1 MTPFVLL
8 DELKTFIEKE
18 TKDLLSP
25 VMLTHG
31 SKGPKERAAQVF
43 VMRLKEEADKTNKVP
58 YVLLQFIKSEDK
70 QEPGK
75 ATECRCW
82 VRIIAVT
89 YAKEEDEGA
98 LALLNLLTRIRLALL
113 REGIIGRQFVLES
126 PLEAVMYP
134 DTPTP
139 YHLGEMMS
147 VWRMKAM
154 ESEVNLWQ
162 V

>member
-43 VMRLKEEADKTNKVP
+43 VMRLKTEADKTNKVP

-75 ATECRCW
+75 AMECRCW
-82 VRIIAVT
+82 VRIIAAT

-126 PLEAVMYP
+126 PLEAVMYS
-134 DTPTP
+134 DTPIP

>member
-8 DELKTFIEKE
+8 DELKKFIENK

-25 VMLTHG
+25 VMLAHD
-31 SKGPKERAAQVF
+31 SKGPKEREAQVF
-43 VMRLKEEADKTNKVP
+43 VMRLKSDADKINKVP
-58 YVLLQFIKSEDK
+58 YVLLQFIKSEDR

-75 ATECRCW
+75 PVESRCW
-82 VRIIAVT
+82 VRIIAAT
-89 YAKEEDEGA
+89 YAKDEDEGA
-98 LALLNLLTRIRLALL
+98 LAMLNLLTRIRIELL
-113 REGIIGRQFVLES
+113 REGMVGRQFVLES
-126 PLEAVMYP
+126 PLEMVIYP
-134 DTPTP
+134 DPPIP

-147 VWRMKAM
+147 IWRMPPM

>member
-8 DELKTFIEKE
+8 DELKKFIEKE

-25 VMLTHG
+25 VMLAHG

-43 VMRLKEEADKTNKVP
+43 VMRLKSEKDKVNKVP
-58 YVLLQFIKSEDK
+58 YILLQFIKSEDR

-75 ATECRCW
+75 AVECRCW
-82 VRIIAVT
+82 VRMIAAT
-89 YAKEEDEGA
+89 YAEDEDEGA

-113 REGIIGRQFVLES
+113 REGMVGRQFILES

-134 DTPTP
+134 DTPVP

-147 VWRMKAM
+147 VWRMPKM